1 MAPICRLFPFPAP
14 TCWPCLRVA
23 CGHVCQLLRL
33 LAAPAPAPTHA
44 CTHCCSAG
52 SWSVVAA
59 CLWTIFGAFLLIYAK
74 LWHFSIA
81 FYTRPAS
88 FATSSGSCLRA
99 PGLRGPVSFRL
110 FVLYNFHTFVQLLPP
125 KCATHL
131 PRLFHLEEQH
141 LHRTRLPVC
150 LPASHAHRPQ
160 PPPLVLALNCILLPQ
175 IQMRKCVCVCVLGI
189 RVSTISTLGFAHLMP
204 SYNFHVGCFS
214 SFHPDADALRPVPL
228 GPP

>member
-1 MAPICRLFPFPAP
+1 MQNCGIFQLHFTLVLQVSPPAP
-14 TCWPCLRVA
+14 D
-23 CGHVCQLLRL
+23 
-33 LAAPAPAPTHA
+33 PA
-44 CTHCCSAG
+44 
-52 SWSVVAA
+52 
-59 CLWTIFGAFLLIYAK
+59 
-74 LWHFSIA
+74 
-81 FYTRPAS
+81 
-88 FATSSGSCLRA
+88 GSCLRA

-175 IQMRKCVCVCVLGI
+175 IQMRKCVCVRDPCIHDIHARFCAFNAKL
-189 RVSTISTLGFAHLMP
+189 
-204 SYNFHVGCFS
+204 
-214 SFHPDADALRPVPL
+214 
-228 GPP
+228 